1 MLLFALYSYK
11 ITKWQQQ
18 LLTVVLHAAGTGAAL
33 LRMLGAEVLTV
44 APSLLSASRR
54 CPGGGTV
61 RGILRF
67 RCIFLALLSSAELHG
82 ALAAGCR
89 SHSLLPCAQPTSFS
103 VV

>member
-1 MLLFALYSYK
+1 MAAAAFDCGPSCSRDWRSSAADAWSRSPHSGTFSPLCFEAL
-11 ITKWQQQ
+11 
-18 LLTVVLHAAGTGAAL
+18 
-33 LRMLGAEVLTV
+33 
-44 APSLLSASRR
+44 
-54 CPGGGTV
+54 PGGGTV